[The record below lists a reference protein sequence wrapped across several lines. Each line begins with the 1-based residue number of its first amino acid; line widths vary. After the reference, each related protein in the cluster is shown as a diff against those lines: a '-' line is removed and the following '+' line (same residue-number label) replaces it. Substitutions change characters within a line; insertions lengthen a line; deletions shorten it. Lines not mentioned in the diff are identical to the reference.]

1 MKLLVTVLVTLIIA
15 VSLALMAIENP
26 GYVLIAVGPWT
37 VETTLALSVIM
48 AILAFAAVYYTIR
61 FVSRM
66 LGVPGGVRHWR
77 QRRRERKAMVSLT
90 RGLID
95 LAEGHW
101 QRSEKQLLK
110 NVNDGHAPLLNYL
123 AAARAAQ
130 AQGADQRRDNYLKQ
144 AHESVAGADIAVGLT
159 QAELQL
165 QHNQLEQ
172 ALATLRHL
180 QQLSPKHAQVL
191 TALAK
196 LYEELGDWEHLLELM
211 PSLRK
216 RNVFSG
222 EEIETLSR
230 KSYLALFKMQTV
242 VKGND
247 VLNSSTANAENI
259 KHLKDLWE
267 RIPKHFRENEKM
279 LLCYVQRLVE
289 CGETDHLEPL
299 IRSAVQRLVECGETD
314 HLEPLIRSALKNNR
328 SEALVYCYGLVTS
341 ADYNH
346 HLSMAESLLI
356 GHENDAVALLTVGR
370 LSLRDK
376 LWGKAQ
382 SYLEASVNSH
392 PSAEAY
398 NELGNLLDS
407 LGESDR
413 ASECFREGLRL
424 APGCEN
430 SIPIVMDAVVGNSV
444 GNTAGNTIVES
455 DLDNVTANT
464 LESFQDEPE
473 EDSHHGDDVE
483 DSKKKALT

>member
-1 MKLLVTVLVTLIIA
+1 MKFLVIGLVTLIIA
-15 VSLALMAIENP
+15 VSLALVAIEDP
-26 GYVLIAVGPWT
+26 GYVLIAAGSWT
-37 VETTLALSVIM
+37 VETTLALGVI
-48 AILAFAAVYYTIR
+48 ATILAFAAVYTTIR
-61 FVSRM
+61 FISRM

-90 RGLID
+90 QGLID

-130 AQGADQRRDNYLKQ
+130 AQGADQRRDDYLKQ

-180 QQLSPKHAQVL
+180 QQLSPKHVQVL

-196 LYEELGDWEHLLELM
+196 LYEELGDWEHLLELI

-216 RNVFSG
+216 RNVYSD
-222 EEIETLSR
+222 EEIEKLSR
-230 KSYLALFKMQTV
+230 KAYLVLFKMQTA
-242 VKGND
+242 VKGID
-247 VLNSSTANAENI
+247 VLNDSAINAENVE
-259 KHLKDLWE
+259 HLKELWE
-267 RIPKHFRENEKM
+267 RIPKHFRENEEI

-289 CGETDHLEPL
+289 YKATD
-299 IRSAVQRLVECGETD
+299 Q
-314 HLEPLIRSALKNNR
+314 LEPLIRSALKNSR
-328 SEALVYCYGLVTS
+328 SESLVYCYGLVDSVDT
-341 ADYNH
+341 NH

-356 GHENDAVALLTVGR
+356 GHENDAVTLLTVGR
-370 LSLRDK
+370 LSLRNK

-398 NELGNLLDS
+398 NELGNLLDK
-407 LGESDR
+407 LGETDQ
-413 ASECFREGLRL
+413 ASEYFREGLRL

-430 SIPIVMDAVVGNSV
+430 SIPIVMDAVVGNAV
-444 GNTAGNTIVES
+444 GKSMVES
-455 DLDNVTANT
+455 ALDNATGNT

-483 DSKKKALT
+483 DSNKKALT

>member
-26 GYVLIAVGPWT
+26 GYVLIAIGSWT

-144 AHESVAGADIAVGLT
+144 AHESVSGADIAVGLT

-216 RNVFSG
+216 RNVYSD
-222 EEIETLSR
+222 EEIENLSR
-230 KSYLALFKMQTV
+230 KSYLALFKIQTA

-247 VLNSSTANAENI
+247 VLNSSTANAENV
-259 KHLKDLWE
+259 KRLKDLWE
-267 RIPKHFRENEKM
+267 RIPKHFRENEEI
-279 LLCYVQRLVE
+279 LLCY
-289 CGETDHLEPL
+289 
-299 IRSAVQRLVECGETD
+299 VQRLVECGETD

-356 GHENDAVALLTVGR
+356 GHENDAVTLLTAGR

-382 SYLEASVNSH
+382 SYLEASVSAR

-398 NELGNLLDS
+398 NELGNLLDK

-413 ASECFREGLRL
+413 ASEYFREGLRL

-430 SIPIVMDAVVGNSV
+430 SIPIVMDAVVGN
-444 GNTAGNTIVES
+444 TAGNTIVES
-455 DLDNVTANT
+455 ALEKVTGNT

>member
-1 MKLLVTVLVTLIIA
+1 MKLLITGLVTLIIA
-15 VSLALMAIENP
+15 VSLALIAVETP

-37 VETTLALSVIM
+37 VETTLALAIIV
-48 AILAFAAVYYTIR
+48 AILTFVAIYYTIR
-61 FVSRM
+61 FVSRL
-66 LGVPGGVRHWR
+66 LGMPGGVRHWR

-110 NVNDGHAPLLNYL
+110 YVNDGHAPLLNYL

-144 AHESVAGADIAVGLT
+144 AHESVSGADIAVGLT

-191 TALAK
+191 TVLAK

-216 RNVFSG
+216 KNVYSD
-222 EEIETLSR
+222 EDIEKLSQ
-230 KSYLALFKMQTV
+230 KAYLALFKLQRTHKV
-242 VKGND
+242 NNE
-247 VLNSSTANAENI
+247 LSSAKE
-259 KHLKDLWE
+259 KVQKVDDLKNVWE
-267 RIPKHFRENEKM
+267 RIPKHFRENEEI
-279 LLCYVQRLVE
+279 LLCYVQQLVE
-289 CGETDHLEPL
+289 CGETG
-299 IRSAVQRLVECGETD
+299 Q
-314 HLEPLIRSALKNNR
+314 LEPLIRSALKNHR

-341 ADYNH
+341 ADNNH

-356 GHENDAVALLTVGR
+356 GHENDAVTLLTVGR
-370 LSLRDK
+370 LSLRNK
-376 LWGKAQ
+376 LWGKAR
-382 SYLEASVNSH
+382 SYLEASVSAR

-398 NELGNLLDS
+398 NELGNLLDK
-407 LGESDR
+407 LGEHDR
-413 ASECFREGLRL
+413 ASEYFRDGLRL
-424 APGCEN
+424 APGCEH
-430 SIPIVMDAVVGNSV
+430 SIPIVMDAVVGNVNESALESV
-444 GNTAGNTIVES
+444 LENAGGNALENFQPEPAES
-455 DLDNVTANT
+455 D
-464 LESFQDEPE
+464 PE
-473 EDSHHGDDVE
+473 NLE

>member
-37 VETTLALSVIM
+37 VETTLALAVIIT
-48 AILAFAAVYYTIR
+48 ILAFAATYYTIR

-90 RGLID
+90 QGLID

-144 AHESVAGADIAVGLT
+144 AHESVSGADIAVGLT

-216 RNVFSG
+216 RNVYSD
-222 EEIETLSR
+222 EEIENLSR
-230 KSYLALFKMQTV
+230 KSYLALFKIQTA

-247 VLNSSTANAENI
+247 VLNSSTANAENV
-259 KHLKDLWE
+259 KRLKDLWE
-267 RIPKHFRENEKM
+267 RIPKHFRENEEI
-279 LLCYVQRLVE
+279 LLCY
-289 CGETDHLEPL
+289 
-299 IRSAVQRLVECGETD
+299 VQRLVECGETD

-370 LSLRDK
+370 LSLRNK

-382 SYLEASVNSH
+382 SYLEASVSAR
-392 PSAEAY
+392 PGAEAY
-398 NELGNLLDS
+398 NELGNLLDK
-407 LGESDR
+407 LGERDL
-413 ASECFREGLRL
+413 ASEYFREGLRL

-430 SIPIVMDAVVGNSV
+430 SIPIVMDAVVGNTV
-444 GNTAGNTIVES
+444 GNTIVES
-455 DLDNVTANT
+455 VLENVPDNT
-464 LESFQDEPE
+464 LESFQDETE
-473 EDSHHGDDVE
+473 EDNPENVE
-483 DSKKKALT
+483 DNEKKALT

>member
-1 MKLLVTVLVTLIIA
+1 LI
-15 VSLALMAIENP
+15 LP
-26 GYVLIAVGPWT
+26 K
-37 VETTLALSVIM
+37 VI
-48 AILAFAAVYYTIR
+48 
-61 FVSRM
+61 
-66 LGVPGGVRHWR
+66 G
-77 QRRRERKAMVSLT
+77 
-90 RGLID
+90 
-95 LAEGHW
+95 
-101 QRSEKQLLK
+101 
-110 NVNDGHAPLLNYL
+110 N
-123 AAARAAQ
+123 AQ
-130 AQGADQRRDNYLKQ
+130 ADQRRDNYLKQ

-216 RNVFSG
+216 RNVYSD
-222 EEIETLSR
+222 EEIENLSR
-230 KSYLALFKMQTV
+230 KSYLALFKMQTA

-247 VLNSSTANAENI
+247 ALNNSTANAENV

-267 RIPKHFRENEKM
+267 HIPKHFRENEKI
-279 LLCYVQRLVE
+279 LLCY
-289 CGETDHLEPL
+289 
-299 IRSAVQRLVECGETD
+299 VQRLVECGETD

-413 ASECFREGLRL
+413 ASECNGRCCWKFCWEY
-424 APGCEN
+424 CW
-430 SIPIVMDAVVGNSV
+430 
-444 GNTAGNTIVES
+444 
-455 DLDNVTANT
+455 
-464 LESFQDEPE
+464 
-473 EDSHHGDDVE
+473 
-483 DSKKKALT
+483 